1 MENLHDTRDTYRSD
15 DPNIPDIP
23 HIPSPDTD
31 RAGMDRKT
39 FALYSLLIGAL
50 VGVIG
55 NVLFYGKAIGVSFVI
70 FILIAIVV
78 TLASTVLLRQPLRR
92 RNLWVLVPAIFFAAM
107 LALRADWQI
116 NTLNIGAALALCAL
130 ALHYLP
136 LSERIDLASFGDHLL
151 GVFDATFGSLVAPL
165 FELAD
170 SLAWG
175 FDRLQGNWKIVASVG
190 RGLVITVPIVLVF
203 GVLLASA
210 DAVFAGVVNRAMSWL
225 TFPMLSQQIYQIAFI
240 GVMGWMSCGAL
251 AYGVARRD
259 RLQHKERGDKP
270 KRKLPALGLIEGI
283 IVLGS
288 VDLLFGLFVIIQF
301 AYFFGGQATVSV
313 EGLSYSDYARRG
325 FFELVAL
332 SVLTLGL
339 VLALDSVTVRR
350 AEKHTLLFR
359 ILAVILVALTGVI
372 LVSASQ
378 RMLLYEDAYGFTLLR
393 VYTHVFMIWLGVLFV
408 IFLLAL
414 FRLRP
419 RIFSL
424 GVLIVMIGYVG
435 TLDVMNVEQ
444 YITERNI
451 ARVQEGYELDF
462 GNLRSFSVDAAPAM
476 IALYQAPDT
485 APTMRD
491 AAGQWLIWKLIAL
504 DTERATSGSTFFSAN
519 LSRDTAWAALNAI
532 RDTLP
537 EYEAGYFYQDQF
549 YRYDRSD

>member
-1 MENLHDTRDTYRSD
+1 M
-15 DPNIPDIP
+15 
-23 HIPSPDTD
+23 
-31 RAGMDRKT
+31 
-39 FALYSLLIGAL
+39 
-50 VGVIG
+50 GVIS
-55 NVLFYGKAIGVSFVI
+55 NVLFYGKTIGVSFVI
-70 FILIAIVV
+70 FILIAIGV

-92 RNLWVLVPAIFFAAM
+92 RNLWVLIPALFFAAM
-107 LALRADWQI
+107 VAVRADWQI
-116 NTLNIGAALALCAL
+116 NLLNMGAALALCAL

-151 GVFDATFGSLVAPL
+151 GVFDATFGSVFAPL
-165 FELAD
+165 FELVD
-170 SLAWG
+170 SAAWG
-175 FDRLQGNWKIVASVG
+175 FDRLQGNWKVVASVG
-190 RGLVITVPIVLVF
+190 RGLIITVPIVLVF

-225 TFPMLSQQIYQIAFI
+225 TFPMLRNQIYQIGFI
-240 GVMGWMSCGAL
+240 GVIGWMACGAL
-251 AYGVARRD
+251 AYGVARRE
-259 RLQHKERGDKP
+259 RLQHKERSDKP
-270 KRKLPALGLIEGI
+270 KRKLPALGLIEGT

-313 EGLSYSDYARRG
+313 EGLTYSDYARRG

-350 AEKHTLLFR
+350 VEKHTLLFR

-414 FRLRP
+414 FRVRP

-424 GVLIVMIGYVG
+424 GVLIVMIGYVV

-451 ARVQEGYELDF
+451 ARVEEGYDLDF
-462 GNLRSFSVDAAPAM
+462 YNLTSYSVDAAPAM
-476 IALYQAPDT
+476 IALYQAADT
-485 APTMRD
+485 TPSAHD
-491 AAGQWLIWKLIAL
+491 AAGQWLTWKLRLL

-519 LSRDTAWAALNAI
+519 LSRDAAWAALNGI

-537 EYEAGYFYQDQF
+537 EYEAGYFYGDQF